1 MPIVIPNPESLWDFL
16 QFNLNKLTVA
26 AQPESV
32 RFRRWPYHIFAIC
45 ALPCGTI
52 YAANTMRRVDRGIG
66 ELALIEQIRL
76 GSGRPKGPVRLGIGD
91 DCAIL
96 RVPAGC
102 EMLVTTDFTL
112 ENRHFRR
119 DWHTPESVGHR
130 CLARGLSDLA
140 AMGADPVAAFLS
152 LALPGEVLGTAKGRE
167 WVRRFFAG
175 LHGLGDRYGVTLAGG
190 DTAESV
196 AGLVLADIVLVGSAP
211 ASKALR
217 RSGGQVGD
225 VLYCTGALGG
235 AAAELAEMSGGRRP
249 KRLSGKS
256 REDHPQMFPEPRLA
270 VGRALL
276 RRGLATACIDMSD
289 GLSTDLAHL
298 CRESGVH
305 AEVQWEALPV
315 HCLAARLKDGEL
327 ERAVLHGGEDYEL
340 LFAAPESAAMPRTI
354 AGVAITRIGRLT
366 RRRTGEPVVTLVDE
380 SGRRKLEPGG
390 WEHFSGVAKNL

>member
-1 MPIVIPNPESLWDFL
+1 M
-16 QFNLNKLTVA
+16 
-26 AQPESV
+26 
-32 RFRRWPYHIFAIC
+32 YHIFAIR

-52 YAANTMRRVDRGIG
+52 YAANTMKRVDRGIS

-112 ENRHFRR
+112 EGRHFRR

-140 AMGADPVAAFLS
+140 AMGANPVAAFLS
-152 LALPGEVLGTAKGRE
+152 LALPGETLRTAMGRS

-175 LHGLGDRYGVTLAGG
+175 LHGLGDRYGVILAGG

-196 AGLVLADIVLVGSAP
+196 GGMVLADIVLVGSAP
-211 ASKALR
+211 AGKALR
-217 RSGGQVGD
+217 RSGGRAGD

-235 AAAELAEMSGGRRP
+235 AAAELAEMSGARRQ
-249 KRLSGKS
+249 KRMAGES

-270 VGRALL
+270 VGQALL

-315 HCLAARLKDGEL
+315 HAFAARLKDGEL

-340 LFAAPESAAMPRTI
+340 LFAAPESVAMPRKI
-354 AGVAITRIGRLT
+354 AGVAISRIGRLT
-366 RRRTGEPVVTLVDE
+366 RRRAGEPVVTLVDE
-380 SGRRKLEPGG
+380 SGGRRRLEPGG
-390 WEHFSGVAKNL
+390 WEHFSGAAKNL